1 MVIGCVVVGLVAGA
15 SRASAKED
23 CENDPPNH
31 GGQFGGGGGGGG
43 GGGVVLVGAAAA
55 LVLVPPTAVCLGLFN
70 VEPFLRKLEGV
81 LYTAGP
87 GKDVR
92 ILWVIIPF
100 AYDGGLAKP
109 VSVV

>member
-1 MVIGCVVVGLVAGA
+1 VIGCVVVGLVAGT

-31 GGQFGGGGGGGG
+31 GGQFGGGG

-92 ILWVIIPF
+92 ILRVIIPF